1 MQQCL
6 NQVFPQS
13 TRCKYTVR
21 KGIISRQKLIDNL
34 ISKYPPPP
42 HLTGEIPKDY
52 IAGFITGDG
61 SFEISFK
68 KQNLMKTGLHLQSH
82 FEISQNQRSLYLLK
96 QISQQIGDSQRIYLG
111 DKNVWYLVHS
121 KYKDLTLIVKYFN
134 QVQFQ
139 CQKQQD
145 FLIFRAVLQCKKNKS
160 HLLQQY
166 LTQIIKNLRKQV
178 ENRKTTR
185 GATQLLKIVQ
195 DNYKDQKNEDLKQ
208 IIPWS
213 QGVLTERFFTGFTD
227 AEGSFIVYL
236 KPGNQQWPLIY
247 TQIQFSLGAHQNSQ
261 QLLTDINTTFLRS
274 NGNIYKKENG
284 NYYMLIVDSIK
295 TNLEIVIPFFL
306 QNPLL
311 SSKYYDFIKFVEV
324 AYMIKFKKHKTMEGI
339 RKIIDIAHEMNS
351 SKEGEQG
358 SIRRQTKQQYLTYL
372 ELAQSREEFL
382 QIKDKLA
389 SCRKRI
395 LVSKYQKK
403 VMNQNAR

>member
-61 SFEISFK
+61 SFEISFL
-68 KQNLMKTGLHLQSH
+68 KQEQMKIGLYLLCQ
-82 FEISQNQRSLYLLK
+82 FELCQNQRSLYLLK
-96 QISQQIGDSQRIYLG
+96 QISQQIGGSQRVNLRNN
-111 DKNVWYLVHS
+111 NVWNLVRS
-121 KYKDLTLIVKYFN
+121 RQKDLVQIVLYFN

-139 CQKQQD
+139 GQKQQD
-145 FLIFRAVLQCKKNKS
+145 FLIFRAMMQCYKNKI
-160 HLLQQY
+160 HLRRQY
-166 LTQIIKNLRKQV
+166 LIQIIKNLRQQV
-178 ENRKTTR
+178 DNRKTTR
-185 GATQLLKIVQ
+185 GAEQLLKIVQ
-195 DNYKDQKNEDLKQ
+195 KTEDQKTEDLKQ
-208 IIPWS
+208 IIQWS
-213 QGVLTERFFTGFTD
+213 KGVLTERFFTGFTD
-227 AEGSFIVYL
+227 AEGSFVVLL
-236 KPGNQQWPLIY
+236 KPCHQYWPLVY
-247 TQIQFSLGAHQNSQ
+247 SQIRFSLGAHKTSH
-261 QLLTDINTTFLRS
+261 QLLKDINTTFLK
-274 NGNIYKKENG
+274 NQGKIYSSKNG
-284 NYYMLIVDSIK
+284 NYYTLVVDSIK

-311 SSKYYDFIKFVEV
+311 SSKYRDFIKFVEV

-358 SIRRQTKQQYLTYL
+358 SIRRYTKQQYLTYL

-389 SCRKRI
+389 DYRKRI
-395 LVSKYQKK
+395 LVSKYKKK